1 MTCCPL
7 QARSNCIPGN
17 VRKTCSRFWNG
28 TYAGPHGSISEPNKH
43 RMFRHRTRQRRLR
56 LPNEFWNGPPIITMG
71 MGAEG
76 AATGLVSM
84 YRDSARSE
92 RAPQARE
99 RTKRAGPVCTSYAAP
114 AALTERLVHQ
124 GVPEHATKPD

>member
-1 MTCCPL
+1 MMCCPL
-7 QARSNCIPGN
+7 QQRSNCTAVN

-28 TYAGPHGSISEPNKH
+28 TYAGPDGSVSEPNKH

-56 LPNEFWNGPPIITMG
+56 LLNGFWNGPPIITMG
-71 MGAEG
+71 MGVEG
-76 AATGLVSM
+76 VAASLASM
-84 YRDSARSE
+84 HRDSARSE
-92 RAPQARE
+92 RALRARE

-114 AALTERLVHQ
+114 AALTERLVNR